1 MAQNGQVHKGGK
13 VGRSSATP
21 IKLFSVEFYDR
32 KSMSFKLGDDIFI
45 NFEMQR
51 VVAYIAKTSLLFRPF
66 DSEVLGYNQ
75 KSK

>member
-1 MAQNGQVHKGGK
+1 MFMRAGK
-13 VGRSSATP
+13 WEGVVPPPSNF
-21 IKLFSVEFYDR
+21 FSVEFYDR

>member
-1 MAQNGQVHKGGK
+1 
-13 VGRSSATP
+13 
-21 IKLFSVEFYDR
+21 
-32 KSMSFKLGDDIFI
+32 MSFKLGDDIFI
-45 NFEMQR
+45 TFEMPR

>member
-1 MAQNGQVHKGGK
+1 MK
-13 VGRSSATP
+13 RSSATR
-21 IKLFSVEFYDR
+21 IKLFSVEFHDL

-66 DSEVLGYNQ
+66 NSEVLGYNQ